1 VLVDWFDGF
10 LCTFNVPQEQL
21 GRAAKT
27 IDMEVETTTKQPTG
41 TAKRIVWEIAFAP
54 LVQE

>member
-1 VLVDWFDGF
+1 MLVDWFDGF

-27 IDMEVETTTKQPTG
+27 IALEVETTTKQPTG

-54 LVQE
+54 LVQ